1 MHILHKM
8 NAHWR
13 HDSLLHWRTWIEDKL
28 NAFSKNNCVS
38 EFTSQLFLYFLSCLH
53 KNKKCSP
60 PLSLRPFQ
68 VNEKE
73 HFCVKYLNVLK
84 NENKLFFLLLNIITT
99 KISSERTSA
108 IIMKKKIDPTLSVYG
123 KLNPSQPQPHE
134 NQLTQS
140 TCNHI
145 KTNCL
150 PWWNLK
156 TRTQGI
162 YNL

>member
-1 MHILHKM
+1 MLFQRIIVLVSLHH
-8 NAHWR
+8 NFFCIFFPVYIR
-13 HDSLLHWRTWIEDKL
+13 III
-28 NAFSKNNCVS
+28 F
-38 EFTSQLFLYFLSCLH
+38 
-53 KNKKCSP
+53 SP
-60 PLSLRPFQ
+60 PLSLRSFQ

-84 NENKLFFLLLNIITT
+84 INCFFLLLNIITT
-99 KISSERTSA
+99 KISSERTA
-108 IIMKKKIDPTLSVYG
+108 AVIMKKKIDPTLSVYG

-150 PWWNLK
+150 P
-156 TRTQGI
+156 
-162 YNL
+162 

>member
-1 MHILHKM
+1 M
-8 NAHWR
+8 R
-13 HDSLLHWRTWIEDKL
+13 IEDMIL
-28 NAFSKNNCVS
+28 CCIEEPESRISWMLFQRISVLVS
-38 EFTSQLFLYFLSCLH
+38 LH
-53 KNKKCSP
+53 HNFFCIFFPVYIRIIIFSP

-73 HFCVKYLNVLK
+73 HFCVKNLNVLK
-84 NENKLFFLLLNIITT
+84 INWFFFITEYNNNKKLFRKN
-99 KISSERTSA
+99 SS
-108 IIMKKKIDPTLSVYG
+108 IIMEKKMDPTLSVYG

>member
-28 NAFSKNNCVS
+28 NAFSKNKCVS
-38 EFTSQLFLYFLSCLH
+38 EFTSQLFCSFFPVYIRIII
-53 KNKKCSP
+53 CSP

-68 VNEKE
+68 VKEKE

-84 NENKLFFLLLNIITT
+84 INCYLLLNIITT

-108 IIMKKKIDPTLSVYG
+108 IIMKKLCLSMANWTQV
-123 KLNPSQPQPHE
+123 NP
-134 NQLTQS
+134 
-140 TCNHI
+140 NHM
-145 KTNCL
+145 KTN
-150 PWWNLK
+150 
-156 TRTQGI
+156 
-162 YNL
+162 

>member
-13 HDSLLHWRTWIEDKL
+13 RDSLLHWRTWIEDKL
-28 NAFSKNNCVS
+28 NAFQRIIVLVS
-38 EFTSQLFLYFLSCLH
+38 LHHNFFFIFFPVYIIFSTSFIKTFSSEW
-53 KNKKCSP
+53 KKK
-60 PLSLRPFQ
+60 L
-68 VNEKE
+68 
-73 HFCVKYLNVLK
+73 FCVKYLNVPKINCFLITEYNNDK
-84 NENKLFFLLLNIITT
+84 NLFRKN
-99 KISSERTSA
+99 SSNHDDFGY
-108 IIMKKKIDPTLSVYG
+108 KKKKLIPLSFYG
-123 KLNPSQPQPHE
+123 KLNPNQPKPHW
-134 NQLTQS
+134 NQLTQFP
-140 TCNHI
+140 CNHI